1 MPPKKKEAASSAR
14 QAKLAFGN
22 GKLSTKNVDKRAPTS
37 DDEVDGDEQTDTE
50 GLKGNGKKQKISVE
64 TSHLP
69 PMASIPDMFADIVHR
84 MPELQKVSKHL
95 NGRALR
101 VATMCS
107 GTESPLLA
115 LGMISRAMAASGHTF
130 KVEHVFSCEIEPFKQ
145 AYIERNF
152 SPPILFRDVCEL
164 GASTAT
170 TAYGALVDVPGNV
183 DLLVAGTSCVD
194 FSNLNNA
201 RQGID
206 AGGES
211 SNTFH
216 GMLNWVK
223 RHRPAVVILENVC
236 SAPWQEIVLKL
247 KSIDYAAQPARF
259 DTKQYYIPHTRTRG
273 YCVAF
278 DSRAAKAN
286 GLSASELST
295 DWLQRVKGMARPA
308 SCPLDTYLLEGD
320 DPRISRAR
328 AKLVQDAGVDRR
340 ASKTDWGRCESRH
353 QKERFNKELGS
364 KRPMT
369 GWDES
374 GFCQPPDYAWGD
386 WWKTQVE
393 RVWDLSDIL
402 YLTFAQKGIDPLFKS
417 MVWNLSQNVDRQ
429 DLRMRLGI
437 SPCLTPS
444 MIPFLTA
451 RGGPMTGLE
460 ALSLQGLPIEE
471 LLLTRETEDQ
481 LMDLAGNAMSTTV
494 VGTATCVGLILAFK
508 MLKPGDGETDMEIV
522 ETVDNVEDHI
532 VGEDELEQQPLDLA
546 STSST
551 DDKPLSL
558 SKLRELAAN
567 SVRLCICEGRTGV
580 TNAVIKRCVS
590 CGATACARCAGRP
603 EHEYVDVIFDEAQE
617 KGVQVNAEGQ
627 KVVHEP
633 PRLLPRDFERALKK
647 ALPMCIQVEGIK
659 KALEALG
666 VDDDVEMADSDEEDE
681 EKPKASSKDSNS
693 DRGNIARKALR
704 KVMGVELRFV
714 MLKRQEIWI
723 AVYDAPTARMELHM
737 YPHGPEWRLYGVP
750 ASEVASGALERVVL
764 AQPLARSIVP
774 DDAKDLLAV
783 KNWELAVPEAH
794 TFDVTIKGSGERVP
808 SWESRLGLQG
818 KFADKNVWRTL
829 KLECDEFADVE
840 GEYRLLEKCGT
851 AAGSLHVREDDKGA
865 PTYLFFDP
873 SRGGD
878 TALDGFVIAR
888 TTRRLEHGETR
899 PVITKLSSRWRPKDV
914 EEETVKCSVGE
925 KWVKVSLQI
934 KPASST
940 GATVAV
946 PAKAIEFT
954 IEEDSCAKAHAIL
967 VCDVPLG
974 PDPDAVW
981 PRNQWVEVDKV
992 HERGTYR
999 AMTWLT
1005 ERVRDLE
1012 HLSEWHTLAS
1022 VDTDHQKNCER
1033 CAPTPPAILW
1043 FKRNRKYFAIE
1054 DKQQAGPYEQALKNR
1069 PSPFVT
1075 QLRYDEE
1082 SERGTF
1088 RIGVNVATLMHAAS
1102 ARLPTANRTE
1112 PVVLSYRFT
1121 TNFVPPAKLNLPAFT
1136 MKSNRRDPEHAQP
1149 KKFKLDLRREQLR
1162 SLHWMM
1168 AQESNDAPA
1177 FVEEEIAEAQLEPL
1191 GWRVEGK
1198 AERQVHVRGGVLADE
1213 VGYGKTA
1220 ITLGLIA
1227 CTLEKKSSVS
1237 GGTLLDGRIRTNATV
1252 IVVPPHLV
1260 LQWPSEVKKFT
1271 AKEFKVVVAKDQK
1284 DLNGVAIQDIID
1296 ADIVITASGT
1306 FKSDRHLENI
1316 TAFAGERDLPSSDG
1330 RYFNARLDEALEKL
1344 KGQIVRLKKEGA
1356 KAVMQNM
1363 VEAVNQA
1370 DEEVDIVL
1378 KRRLKGKQYREK
1390 ADGLRTSSP
1399 EPPTSPVSSV
1409 APPLTSPDASPPPE
1423 ETPKS
1428 QTKGKKMVMEVVIPT
1443 KSLAK
1448 TIVAPSKE
1456 NGQNKK
1462 RRTAGRNLIVIDSE
1476 SEDEAQVTSDNKRKR
1491 GGPGKAKSTTVK
1503 KAKRKATS
1511 DDEDFNADEAW
1522 SESGA
1527 GSAVATSES
1536 EDADEV
1542 IEVSEDEK
1550 PKKKGKAKAPAKSK
1564 AAAKPKQPPMKKR
1577 KTEEDEDS
1585 DSPDKQKKQIKEKK
1599 SRVQQDPWMLN
1610 SDEVRRDWKQMRSP
1624 PLEAFHFK
1632 RLVVDEYT
1640 YLDGKAHAVVTR
1652 LKADN
1657 NWVLSGT
1664 PPIHDFAAVKTIAV
1678 FLGLHLGIDDDSI
1691 GTSALV
1697 KKRRKEQTA
1706 AESFHSFR
1714 DVRSLEWHIRRHQVA
1729 QSFLDQFVR
1738 QNVAEIDEI
1747 PSQEHIEYI
1756 TLPAAERA
1764 IYLELKH
1771 HLLAIDMNVKK
1782 TKKTDGDRE
1791 KRLAEALGQSQSAEE
1806 ALLKRCSHFE
1816 LEIDVDNAV
1825 LECEAIVSERER
1837 QLEECK
1843 KELAK
1848 TLPDMQKQHALVLR
1862 EQSEPTPFGDW
1873 VKVTQEQ
1880 GVGDADATEIVIQL
1894 MKEAG
1899 CSEGKGKGKVSAA
1912 TASSEGTSKEKKV
1925 KTSGKSVPKPDNI
1938 ADRAWKLREDTHV
1951 LRKLVKE
1958 LVARVR
1964 SHRFFLAVRDLQQDR
1979 AQEKIVDCP
1988 SCGRENLPWEDI
2000 ALLSSC
2006 GHMGCEECVRAATS
2020 MGREVC
2026 VLVRKNGPGAGGCS
2040 AGARDHNVVKATTLG
2055 KDEQHD
2061 RDGKHFGKKLEAIMD
2076 LIKTK
2081 IPEDERV
2088 LVFVQF
2094 PDLMKKVAAA
2104 LTDKDIPFLQIQGTA
2119 NAKSKALD
2127 SFQKPESKDRVL
2139 LLNVMDESASGAQI
2153 EQLKRCEPISEA
2165 QVKELCLKAREIL
2178 IEEGNVQYVD
2188 APVTICGDIHG
2199 QFFDLIELFKM
2210 GGFCPETNYLF
2221 MGDFVDRGFYSV
2233 ETFLLLLAFKVR
2245 YPDRITL
2252 IRGNHESRQITQV
2265 YGFYDE
2271 CQPLGAV
2278 VDGRVFC
2285 VHGGLSPNINAIDQI
2300 RMIDRKQE
2308 VPHDGAMCDLLWS
2321 DPDDIADWGLS
2332 PRGAGFLFGAKVTK
2346 MFAHHNAIDLIA
2358 RAHQLA
2364 MEGYKL
2370 MFDQTI
2376 VTVWSAPNYCYRCGN
2391 VASILELDENLRQE
2405 YKVFRHAPSVGGY
2418 MGSVNIMGLNKS
2430 LSIEGESN
2438 LKSYS
2443 PKHSETGEPLTS
2455 KRFFCQICGSMLWLH
2470 DPSWDEWV
2478 YPFASAIDT
2487 PLPKAEKT
2495 LAIMRSSCPEYIP
2508 VPEGSAVLEKY
2519 NDQGIEQWHKS
2530 HGAWVD

>member
-1 MPPKKKEAASSAR
+1 MPPKKKDAGSNGR
-14 QAKLAFGN
+14 QTKLAFGN
-22 GKLSTKNVDKRAPTS
+22 GKLSTKNIDKSAPTS
-37 DDEVDGDEQTDTE
+37 GDEFEGDEQTDTE
-50 GLKGNGKKQKISVE
+50 GIAEVAGKRQKVSVE

-115 LGMISRAMAASGHTF
+115 LGMISRAMAATGHTF

-201 RQGID
+201 RLGID

-216 GMLNWVK
+216 GMLSWVK
-223 RHRPAVVILENVC
+223 RHRPPIVILENVC
-236 SAPWQEIVLKL
+236 SAPWPEIVLKL

-278 DSRAAKAN
+278 DSRAAKAS
-286 GLSASELST
+286 GLSGSQISS
-295 DWLQRVKGMARPA
+295 DWLERVKGMARPA
-308 SCPLDTYLLEGD
+308 SCPLDTFLLEGD
-320 DPRISRAR
+320 DPRIWTAR

-340 ASKTDWGRCESRH
+340 AAKTDWGRCESRH

-386 WWKTQVE
+386 WWKAQVE

-402 YLTFAQKGIDPLFKS
+402 YLTFAQRGIDPLFKS

-471 LLLTRETEDQ
+471 LLLTRESEDQ

-494 VGTATCVGLILAFK
+494 VGTATCVGLILGFK
-508 MLKPGDGETDMEIV
+508 MLKPGNGETEMKSV
-522 ETVDNVEDHI
+522 ETIDNIEDHI
-532 VGEDELEQQPLDLA
+532 VGEEDLEKRPLDLA
-546 STSST
+546 SISSS

-558 SKLRELAAN
+558 SQLRELAAN
-567 SVRLCICEGRTGV
+567 TVRLCICEGRTGV
-580 TNAVIKRCVS
+580 TGAVIKRCVA

-603 EHEYVDVIFDEAQE
+603 EHEYVDVVFD
-617 KGVQVNAEGQ
+617 GVQTGEEVNAEGQ
-627 KVVHEP
+627 KIVHEP
-633 PRLLPRDFERALKK
+633 PRLLPRDFERALKR
-647 ALPMCIQVEGIK
+647 ALPMCVQIEGIK
-659 KALEALG
+659 KALEELG
-666 VDDDVEMADSDEEDE
+666 GDEDVEMADLGEGDDEQ
-681 EKPKASSKDSNS
+681 KPTKSTKDS
-693 DRGNIARKALR
+693 DGERCKIVRKALQ
-704 KVMGVELRFV
+704 KIVGVELRFV
-714 MLKRQEIWI
+714 MLKRQEIWV
-723 AVYDAPTARMELHM
+723 AVYDAPTARLELHI

-750 ASEVASGALERVVL
+750 ASEVASGALERTVL
-764 AQPLARSIVP
+764 AQPLARSTVP
-774 DDAKDLLAV
+774 NDAKVLLSV

-794 TFDVTIKGSGERVP
+794 TFDITVKGQGELVP

-818 KFADKNVWRTL
+818 AFRDKNVWRTL
-829 KLECDEFADVE
+829 KLECEKFSDIE
-840 GEYRLLEKCGT
+840 GEYRLLDKCGT
-851 AAGSLHVREDDKGA
+851 AAGSLHIRENDRGA

-888 TTRRLEHGETR
+888 TTRRLEHGESR
-899 PVITKLSSRWRPKDV
+899 PIMTKLSSRWRPKDV

-925 KWVKVSLQI
+925 TWVKVSLEI
-934 KPASST
+934 KPASSH

-946 PAKAIEFT
+946 PSKAIEFT

-967 VCDVPLG
+967 VCDFPLG
-974 PDPDAVW
+974 SNPDPVW

-1022 VDTDHQKNCER
+1022 VNTNHYKNCER

-1043 FKRNRKYFAIE
+1043 FKHNRKYYAIE

-1102 ARLPTANRTE
+1102 ARLPTADRTE
-1112 PVVLSYRFT
+1112 PIVLSYRFT

-1136 MKSNRRDPEHAQP
+1136 MKSNRRDIENAQP
-1149 KKFKLDLRREQLR
+1149 KKFKIPLRREQLR
-1162 SLHWMM
+1162 SLHWML
-1168 AQESNDAPA
+1168 AQESDDAPA

-1198 AERQVHVRGGVLADE
+1198 AERRVQVRGGVLADE

-1227 CTLEKKSSVS
+1227 CTLEKKLTIPDD
-1237 GGTLLDGRIRTNATV
+1237 TLLEGRILTNATL

-1271 AKEFKVVVAKDQK
+1271 AKEFKVVVVKDQK
-1284 DLNGVAIQDIID
+1284 DINNNTIQDIVD
-1296 ADIVITASGT
+1296 ADIVIAASGT
-1306 FKSDRHLENI
+1306 FKSERHLENI

-1330 RYFNARLDEALEKL
+1330 RYFNARLDDALEKL
-1344 KGQIVRLKKEGA
+1344 KSQIVRLKKQGA

-1363 VEAVNQA
+1363 MEAVNRA

-1390 ADGLRTSSP
+1390 ADGVRTSSP
-1399 EPPTSPVSSV
+1399 EPQPEASSPVSSV
-1409 APPLTSPDASPPPE
+1409 APPLTSPSGSPSPE
-1423 ETPKS
+1423 ETSKPR
-1428 QTKGKKMVMEVVIPT
+1428 TNGKKMIMEVVIPI
-1443 KSLAK
+1443 KSTVK
-1448 TIVAPSKE
+1448 TVVAPSNADSQE
-1456 NGQNKK
+1456 KK
-1462 RRTAGRNLIVIDSE
+1462 RRVAARNPIVIDSE
-1476 SEDEAQVTSDNKRKR
+1476 SEDEVQVMFNNKRKR
-1491 GGPGKAKSTTVK
+1491 GAPSKAKTVTTK

-1511 DDEDFNADEAW
+1511 DDEDFEAEEAW
-1522 SESGA
+1522 SESEA
-1527 GSAVATSES
+1527 GSAVASSES
-1536 EDADEV
+1536 EGVDDSAE
-1542 IEVSEDEK
+1542 ESEDEK
-1550 PKKKGKAKAPAKSK
+1550 PKKKGKAKAPAKK
-1564 AAAKPKQPPMKKR
+1564 APTKAKQAPVKKC
-1577 KTEEDEDS
+1577 KANEDDEDS

-1599 SRVQQDPWMLN
+1599 SRVQQDPWGLN
-1610 SDEVRRDWKQMRSP
+1610 TDE
-1624 PLEAFHFK
+1624 

-1664 PPIHDFAAVKTIAV
+1664 PPIHDFAAVKTIAI

-1714 DVRSLEWHIRRHQVA
+1714 DVRSLEWHIRRHHVA

-1806 ALLKRCSHFE
+1806 ALLKRCSHFD

-1825 LECEAIVSERER
+1825 LECEAIVAERER

-1843 KELAK
+1843 KELAE
-1848 TLPDMQKQHALVLR
+1848 TLPRMQQQHALVLR
-1862 EQSEPTPFGDW
+1862 EQSEQTPFGDW
-1873 VKVTQEQ
+1873 VKVTREK
-1880 GVGDADATEIVIQL
+1880 GVGDAEATNIIIEL
-1894 MKEAG
+1894 MEQAG
-1899 CSEGKGKGKVSAA
+1899 CSEGKGKVSLAA
-1912 TASSEGTSKEKKV
+1912 ASSEGTSKEKKV
-1925 KTSGKSVPKPDNI
+1925 KTSGKSVPKPDTI
-1938 ADRAWKLREDTHV
+1938 ADRAWKLREETHV

-1979 AQEKIVDCP
+1979 AHKKVVNCP
-1988 SCGRENLPWEDI
+1988 SCGRKNLPWEDI

-2020 MGREVC
+2020 MGSEVC
-2026 VLVRKNGPGAGGCS
+2026 VLAYKNVSDDGDCN

-2055 KDEQHD
+2055 KDEPHD

-2076 LIKTK
+2076 LIQKK
-2081 IPEDERV
+2081 IPKEERV

-2104 LTDKDIPFLQIQGTA
+2104 LSDRRIPFLQIQGTA

-2127 SFQKPESKDRVL
+2127 SFQKPDSKDRVL
-2139 LLNVMDESASGAQI
+2139 LLNVMDESASGANLTI
-2153 EQLKRCEPISEA
+2153 ANHAIFLSPLLTPTPHIYEA
-2165 QVKELCLKAREIL
+2165 A
-2178 IEEGNVQYVD
+2178 
-2188 APVTICGDIHG
+2188 
-2199 QFFDLIELFKM
+2199 
-2210 GGFCPETNYLF
+2210 ETQ
-2221 MGDFVDRGFYSV
+2221 
-2233 ETFLLLLAFKVR
+2233 A
-2245 YPDRITL
+2245 I
-2252 IRGNHESRQITQV
+2252 
-2265 YGFYDE
+2265 
-2271 CQPLGAV
+2271 
-2278 VDGRVFC
+2278 GRVRRYGQTKL
-2285 VHGGLSPNINAIDQI
+2285 VHVW
-2300 RMIDRKQE
+2300 R
-2308 VPHDGAMCDLLWS
+2308 
-2321 DPDDIADWGLS
+2321 
-2332 PRGAGFLFGAKVTK
+2332 FLTK
-2346 MFAHHNAIDLIA
+2346 D
-2358 RAHQLA
+2358 
-2364 MEGYKL
+2364 
-2370 MFDQTI
+2370 
-2376 VTVWSAPNYCYRCGN
+2376 S
-2391 VASILELDENLRQE
+2391 
-2405 YKVFRHAPSVGGY
+2405 
-2418 MGSVNIMGLNKS
+2418 
-2430 LSIEGESN
+2430 
-2438 LKSYS
+2438 
-2443 PKHSETGEPLTS
+2443 
-2455 KRFFCQICGSMLWLH
+2455 
-2470 DPSWDEWV
+2470 
-2478 YPFASAIDT
+2478 IDT
-2487 PLPKAEKT
+2487 EIYEDRVVRRRQLRAEGK
-2495 LAIMRSSCPEYIP
+2495 I
-2508 VPEGSAVLEKY
+2508 
-2519 NDQGIEQWHKS
+2519 
-2530 HGAWVD
+2530 

>member
-1 MPPKKKEAASSAR
+1 MPPKKKEATSGAR
-14 QAKLAFGN
+14 QSKLAFGN
-22 GKLSTKNVDKRAPTS
+22 GKLSTKNVNKSAATTE
-37 DDEVDGDEQTDTE
+37 DEFDGDEQTDTE
-50 GLKGNGKKQKISVE
+50 AAEGKWLSSTGKKKQKVSVE

-69 PMASIPDMFADIVHR
+69 PMASIPDMFADIVGR

-95 NGRALR
+95 NGRPLR

-115 LGMISRAMAASGHTF
+115 LGMISRAMAAMGHTF

-170 TAYGALVDVPGNV
+170 TAYGALVDVPGNA

-201 RQGID
+201 RLGID

-211 SNTFH
+211 SDTFH

-223 RHRPAVVILENVC
+223 RHRPPVVILENVC
-236 SAPWQEIVLKL
+236 SAPWKEIVLKL

-286 GLSASELST
+286 GLSGSELSA
-295 DWLQRVKGMARPA
+295 DWLERVKSMARPA
-308 SCPLDTYLLEGD
+308 SCPLDTFLLEGD
-320 DPRISRAR
+320 DPRIWKAR

-340 ASKTDWGRCESRH
+340 AAKTDWGRCESRH
-353 QKERFNKELGS
+353 QKERFNRELGS

-471 LLLTRETEDQ
+471 LLLTRESEDQ

-494 VGTATCVGLILAFK
+494 VGTATCVALILGFK
-508 MLKPGDGETDMEIV
+508 MLKPGDGETVMEIV
-522 ETVDNVEDHI
+522 ENVDNIKDHI
-532 VGEDELEQQPLDLA
+532 IGEEELEERPLDLA
-546 STSST
+546 STSSS
-551 DDKPLSL
+551 DEKPLSL
-558 SKLRELAAN
+558 AKLRELAAN

-580 TNAVIKRCVS
+580 TNTVIKRCVA

-603 EHEYVDVIFDEAQE
+603 EHEYIDVVFDGAQNQGE
-617 KGVQVNAEGQ
+617 VNAEGQ
-627 KVVHEP
+627 RIVHEP

-647 ALPMCIQVEGIK
+647 ALPMCVQVEGIK
-659 KALEALG
+659 KAVEELG
-666 VDDDVEMADSDEEDE
+666 GDEDVEMANSEEEDKPKVSTKDSDSE
-681 EKPKASSKDSNS
+681 
-693 DRGNIARKALR
+693 RRNIARKALR
-704 KVMGVELRFV
+704 KIVDVELRFV
-714 MLKRQEIWI
+714 MLKRQEIWV
-723 AVYDAPTARMELHM
+723 AVYDAPTARLELHI

-750 ASEVASGALERVVL
+750 ASEVASGALERTVL
-764 AQPLARSIVP
+764 AQPLARSTVP

-783 KNWELAVPEAH
+783 KNWELSVPQAH
-794 TFDVTIKGSGERVP
+794 TFDVTIKGDGELVP

-818 KFADKNVWRTL
+818 RFRDKNVWRTL
-829 KLECDEFADVE
+829 KLESEGFSDIE
-840 GEYRLLEKCGT
+840 GEYRLLDKCGT
-851 AAGSLHVREDDKGA
+851 AAGSLHIRENDKGA

-878 TALDGFVIAR
+878 TTLDSFVIAR
-888 TTRRLEHGETR
+888 TTRRLEHGESRPIITR
-899 PVITKLSSRWRPKDV
+899 LSSRWRPKDV
-914 EEETVKCSVGE
+914 EEETAKCNVGE
-925 KWVKVSLQI
+925 KWVKVSLKI
-934 KPASST
+934 KSASSE

-946 PAKAIEFT
+946 PSKAIEFT

-967 VCDVPLG
+967 ICDVPLG
-974 PDPDAVW
+974 PTPDAVW
-981 PRNQWVEVDKV
+981 PRNNWVEVDKV

-1088 RIGVNVATLMHAAS
+1088 RIGVNVATLMHTAS
-1102 ARLPTANRTE
+1102 ARLPTADRTE
-1112 PVVLSYRFT
+1112 PIVLSYRFT
-1121 TNFVPPAKLNLPAFT
+1121 TNFVPPAKLSLPAFT
-1136 MKSNRRDPEHAQP
+1136 MKSNRPDPENAQP
-1149 KKFKLDLRREQLR
+1149 KKFKINLRHEQLR
-1162 SLHWMM
+1162 SLHWML
-1168 AQESNDAPA
+1168 AQESDKAPA
-1177 FVEEEIAEAQLEPL
+1177 FVEEEISEAQLEPL

-1198 AERQVHVRGGVLADE
+1198 AERRVHVRGGVLADE

-1227 CTLEKKSSVS
+1227 CTLEKKRPIPEDA
-1237 GGTLLDGRIRTNATV
+1237 LLDGKILTNATI

-1271 AKEFKVVVAKDQK
+1271 AKEFKVVVVKDQK
-1284 DLNGVAIQDIID
+1284 DLNGSTIQDIID
-1296 ADIVITASGT
+1296 ADIVITASGV

-1344 KGQIVRLKKEGA
+1344 KGQIVSLKKQGA

-1363 VEAVNQA
+1363 IESVNRA

-1378 KRRLKGKQYREK
+1378 KRRLKGKQYRDK
-1390 ADGLRTSSP
+1390 ADGLRTPSP
-1399 EPPTSPVSSV
+1399 EPQPEPSSPVSSA
-1409 APPLTSPDASPPPE
+1409 APPLTSPSASPPPE
-1423 ETPKS
+1423 QTTKS
-1428 QTKGKKMVMEVVIPT
+1428 RTGGKKMIMEVVIPS
-1443 KSLAK
+1443 KSLGKA
-1448 TIVAPSKE
+1448 VVVPSKE
-1456 NGQNKK
+1456 NGQDKK
-1462 RRTAGRNLIVIDSE
+1462 RRTTTRNAIVIDSG
-1476 SEDEAQVTSDNKRKR
+1476 SEDEIQVTSDNKRKR
-1491 GGPGKAKSTTVK
+1491 GTSSKAKATTTK

-1511 DDEDFNADEAW
+1511 DDEDFKAEEAW
-1522 SESGA
+1522 SESDA
-1527 GSAVATSES
+1527 GSAAATSES
-1536 EDADEV
+1536 EDAHEV
-1542 IEVSEDEK
+1542 IEISEDEK

-1564 AAAKPKQPPMKKR
+1564 AAAKPTRAPVKKR
-1577 KTEEDEDS
+1577 KTEEDDEDS

-1599 SRVQQDPWMLN
+1599 SRVQQDPWGLN
-1610 SDEVRRDWKQMRSP
+1610 TDEVRRNWKQMRSP

-1678 FLGLHLGIDDDSI
+1678 FLGLHLGVDDDSI
-1691 GTSALV
+1691 GTSAVV

-1747 PSQEHIEYI
+1747 PSEEHIEHI

-1771 HLLAIDMNVKK
+1771 HLLAIDMTVKK

-1825 LECEAIVSERER
+1825 LECEAIVAERER
-1837 QLEECK
+1837 QLELCK
-1843 KELAK
+1843 KELAE
-1848 TLPDMQKQHALVLR
+1848 TLPEMQAQHALVLR
-1862 EQSEPTPFGDW
+1862 EQSEQTPFGDW
-1873 VKVTQEQ
+1873 VKVTQEK
-1880 GVGDADATEIVIQL
+1880 GVGDADATKIIIEL
-1894 MKEAG
+1894 MEQAG
-1899 CSEGKGKGKVSAA
+1899 CSEGKGKVS
-1912 TASSEGTSKEKKV
+1912 TTKASSESTSKEKKV
-1925 KTSGKSVPKPDNI
+1925 KTSGKSVPKPDTI

-1979 AQEKIVDCP
+1979 AHQKIVNCP
-1988 SCGRENLPWEDI
+1988 SCGRKNLPWEDI

-2020 MGREVC
+2020 MGSEVC
-2026 VLVRKNGPGAGGCS
+2026 VLAYKTNSDAGGCA

-2061 RDGKHFGKKLEAIMD
+2061 REGKHFGKKLEAIMD
-2076 LIKTK
+2076 LIETR
-2081 IPEDERV
+2081 IPDEERV

-2104 LTDKDIPFLQIQGTA
+2104 LSDRKIPFVQIQGTA

-2127 SFQKPESKDRVL
+2127 SFQKPDSKDRVL
-2139 LLNVMDESASGAQI
+2139 LLNVMDESASGANLTI
-2153 EQLKRCEPISEA
+2153 ANHAIFLSPLLTSSPHIYEA
-2165 QVKELCLKAREIL
+2165 A
-2178 IEEGNVQYVD
+2178 
-2188 APVTICGDIHG
+2188 
-2199 QFFDLIELFKM
+2199 
-2210 GGFCPETNYLF
+2210 ETQ
-2221 MGDFVDRGFYSV
+2221 
-2233 ETFLLLLAFKVR
+2233 A
-2245 YPDRITL
+2245 I
-2252 IRGNHESRQITQV
+2252 
-2265 YGFYDE
+2265 
-2271 CQPLGAV
+2271 
-2278 VDGRVFC
+2278 GRVRRYGQTNR
-2285 VHGGLSPNINAIDQI
+2285 VHVW
-2300 RMIDRKQE
+2300 R
-2308 VPHDGAMCDLLWS
+2308 
-2321 DPDDIADWGLS
+2321 
-2332 PRGAGFLFGAKVTK
+2332 FLTR
-2346 MFAHHNAIDLIA
+2346 D
-2358 RAHQLA
+2358 
-2364 MEGYKL
+2364 
-2370 MFDQTI
+2370 
-2376 VTVWSAPNYCYRCGN
+2376 S
-2391 VASILELDENLRQE
+2391 
-2405 YKVFRHAPSVGGY
+2405 
-2418 MGSVNIMGLNKS
+2418 
-2430 LSIEGESN
+2430 
-2438 LKSYS
+2438 
-2443 PKHSETGEPLTS
+2443 
-2455 KRFFCQICGSMLWLH
+2455 
-2470 DPSWDEWV
+2470 
-2478 YPFASAIDT
+2478 IDT
-2487 PLPKAEKT
+2487 EIYEDRVVRRRQLRAEGK
-2495 LAIMRSSCPEYIP
+2495 I
-2508 VPEGSAVLEKY
+2508 
-2519 NDQGIEQWHKS
+2519 
-2530 HGAWVD
+2530 

>member
-1 MPPKKKEAASSAR
+1 M
-14 QAKLAFGN
+14 G
-22 GKLSTKNVDKRAPTS
+22 
-37 DDEVDGDEQTDTE
+37 
-50 GLKGNGKKQKISVE
+50 GKKQKVSIE

-115 LGMISRAMAASGHTF
+115 LGMISRAMAATGHTF

-164 GASTAT
+164 GATTAT

-201 RQGID
+201 RLGID

-223 RHRPAVVILENVC
+223 HHRPPIVILENVC
-236 SAPWQEIVLKL
+236 SAPWKEIVLKL

-278 DSRAAKAN
+278 DSLAAKAN
-286 GLSASELST
+286 GLSGSQLST
-295 DWLQRVKGMARPA
+295 DWLERVKNMARPA
-308 SCPLDTYLLEGD
+308 SCPLDTFLLEGD
-320 DPRISRAR
+320 DPRIWTAR

-340 ASKTDWGRCESRH
+340 AAKTDWGRCESRH
-353 QKERFNKELGS
+353 QKERFNKQLGS

-471 LLLTRETEDQ
+471 LLLTRESEDQ

-494 VGTATCVGLILAFK
+494 VGTATCVALILGFK
-508 MLKPGDGETDMEIV
+508 MLKLGNGEAEMEVEGV
-522 ETVDNVEDHI
+522 ETVDSVEDHI
-532 VGEDELEQQPLDLA
+532 IGEEELEKRPLDLA

-551 DDKPLSL
+551 NDKPLSL
-558 SKLRELAAN
+558 SELRELAAN

-580 TNAVIKRCVS
+580 TNAVIKRCVA

-603 EHEYVDVIFDEAQE
+603 EHEYVDVVFDGAE
-617 KGVQVNAEGQ
+617 KAEGVNAEGQ
-627 KVVHEP
+627 KIVHEAL
-633 PRLLPRDFERALKK
+633 RLLPRDFERALKR
-647 ALPMCIQVEGIK
+647 ALPMCVQIDGIK
-659 KALEALG
+659 KALEELG
-666 VDDDVEMADSDEEDE
+666 GDEDVEMADSEEEGDE
-681 EKPKASSKDSNS
+681 EKPNKSTKDSNG
-693 DRGNIARKALR
+693 DRRNIVRKALR
-704 KVMGVELRFV
+704 KITDVELRFV
-714 MLKRQEIWI
+714 MLKRQEIWV
-723 AVYDAPTARMELHM
+723 AVYDAPTVRLELHI

-750 ASEVASGALERVVL
+750 ASEVASGALERTVL
-764 AQPLARSIVP
+764 GQPLARSTVP
-774 DDAKDLLAV
+774 DNAKDLLDV
-783 KNWELAVPEAH
+783 NDWELSVPEAR
-794 TFDVTIKGSGERVP
+794 TFDVTINGEDELVP
-808 SWESRLGLQG
+808 GWESRLGLQG
-818 KFADKNVWRTL
+818 KYGDKNVWRKL
-829 KLECDEFADVE
+829 KLECEDFADVE
-840 GEYRLLEKCGT
+840 GEYRLLDRCGT
-851 AAGSLHVREDDKGA
+851 AAGSLHVRENDKGA

-899 PVITKLSSRWRPKDV
+899 PIITKLSSRWRPKDV
-914 EEETVKCSVGE
+914 EEETVKCTVGE
-925 KWVKVSLQI
+925 KWVKVPLKI
-934 KPASST
+934 KPASSH

-954 IEEDSCAKAHAIL
+954 IEEDSCAKAHALL

-974 PDPDAVW
+974 PHPDGVW
-981 PRNQWVEVDKV
+981 PRNQWVEVDKI

-1022 VDTDHQKNCER
+1022 VDTDHHKNCER

-1043 FKRNRKYFAIE
+1043 FKHKRKHYAIE

-1102 ARLPTANRTE
+1102 ARLPTADRTE
-1112 PVVLSYRFT
+1112 PIVLSYRFT

-1136 MKSNRRDPEHAQP
+1136 MKSNRRDPANKQP
-1149 KKFKLDLRREQLR
+1149 KKFKIDLRQEQLR
-1162 SLHWMM
+1162 SLHWML
-1168 AQESNDAPA
+1168 AQESIDAPV

-1198 AERQVHVRGGVLADE
+1198 AERRVHVRGGVLADE

-1227 CTLEKKSSVS
+1227 CTLEKKSPVPDDA
-1237 GGTLLDGRIRTNATV
+1237 LLDGRIRTNATI

-1271 AKEFKVVVAKDQK
+1271 AKEFKVVVVKDQK
-1284 DLNGVAIQDIID
+1284 DLNGSTIQDIID

-1316 TAFAGERDLPSSDG
+1316 TAFAGEKDLPSADG
-1330 RYFNARLDEALEKL
+1330 RYFNARLDEALDKL
-1344 KGQIVRLKKEGA
+1344 KEQVTRLKKQGA
-1356 KAVMQNM
+1356 KAVMQDM
-1363 VEAVNQA
+1363 TEAVNRA

-1390 ADGLRTSSP
+1390 ADGVRTSSP
-1399 EPPTSPVSSV
+1399 EAEPEPSSPISSV
-1409 APPLTSPDASPPPE
+1409 APPLTSPSGSPSPE
-1423 ETPKS
+1423 EVLKPQAS
-1428 QTKGKKMVMEVVIPT
+1428 GKKMIMEVVIPS
-1443 KSLAK
+1443 KSSVTTVMAS
-1448 TIVAPSKE
+1448 SKADSE
-1456 NGQNKK
+1456 DKK
-1462 RRTAGRNLIVIDSE
+1462 RRTTARNPIVIDSE
-1476 SEDEAQVTSDNKRKR
+1476 SEDEVKVTSNNKRKR
-1491 GGPGKAKSTTVK
+1491 GAPSKTKTATSK

-1511 DDEDFNADEAW
+1511 DDEDFKADEAW
-1522 SESGA
+1522 SESEA
-1527 GSAVATSES
+1527 GSAAATSDS
-1536 EDADEV
+1536 EGTDDV
-1542 IEVSEDEK
+1542 IEASEEEK
-1550 PKKKGKAKAPAKSK
+1550 PKKKGKAKAPAKPKAATKPKRPPTKKSK
-1564 AAAKPKQPPMKKR
+1564 AK
-1577 KTEEDEDS
+1577 EDEDS

-1599 SRVQQDPWMLN
+1599 SRVQQDPWGLN
-1610 SDEVRRDWKQMRSP
+1610 TDEVRQNWKKMRSP
-1624 PLEAFHFK
+1624 PLEAFHFR

-1691 GTSALV
+1691 GISALV

-1714 DVRSLEWHIRRHQVA
+1714 DVRSLEWHIRRHHVA

-1747 PSQEHIEYI
+1747 PSKEHIEYI

-1825 LECEAIVSERER
+1825 LECEAIVAERER

-1843 KELAK
+1843 QELAK
-1848 TLPDMQKQHALVLR
+1848 TLPQLQGQHTLVLR
-1862 EQSEPTPFGDW
+1862 EQSDPTPFGDW
-1873 VKVTQEQ
+1873 VKVTEEQ
-1880 GVGDADATEIVIQL
+1880 GVGDADATEIIIEL
-1894 MKEAG
+1894 MENAG
-1899 CSEGKGKGKVSAA
+1899 CIRGKGKSKASAA
-1912 TASSEGTSKEKKV
+1912 LTSSEGTSKEKKV
-1925 KTSGKSVPKPDNI
+1925 KTSGKSVPKPDTI

-1979 AQEKIVDCP
+1979 AHKKIVDCP
-1988 SCGRENLPWEDI
+1988 SCGRKNLPWEDI
-2000 ALLSSC
+2000 SLLSSC
-2006 GHMGCEECVRAATS
+2006 GHMGCDDCVRAATS
-2020 MGREVC
+2020 MGNEVC
-2026 VLVRKNGPGAGGCS
+2026 VRAYKKSPREGGCN

-2061 RDGKHFGKKLEAIMD
+2061 RIGKHFGKKLEAIVD
-2076 LIKTK
+2076 LIKEK

-2104 LTDKDIPFLQIQGTA
+2104 LSDRDIPFLQIQGTA

-2139 LLNVMDESASGAQI
+2139 LLNVMDESASGANLTI
-2153 EQLKRCEPISEA
+2153 ANHAIFLSPLLTPSPHIYEA
-2165 QVKELCLKAREIL
+2165 A
-2178 IEEGNVQYVD
+2178 
-2188 APVTICGDIHG
+2188 
-2199 QFFDLIELFKM
+2199 
-2210 GGFCPETNYLF
+2210 ETQ
-2221 MGDFVDRGFYSV
+2221 
-2233 ETFLLLLAFKVR
+2233 A
-2245 YPDRITL
+2245 I
-2252 IRGNHESRQITQV
+2252 
-2265 YGFYDE
+2265 
-2271 CQPLGAV
+2271 
-2278 VDGRVFC
+2278 GRVRRYGQTKL
-2285 VHGGLSPNINAIDQI
+2285 VHVW
-2300 RMIDRKQE
+2300 R
-2308 VPHDGAMCDLLWS
+2308 
-2321 DPDDIADWGLS
+2321 
-2332 PRGAGFLFGAKVTK
+2332 FLTR
-2346 MFAHHNAIDLIA
+2346 D
-2358 RAHQLA
+2358 
-2364 MEGYKL
+2364 
-2370 MFDQTI
+2370 
-2376 VTVWSAPNYCYRCGN
+2376 S
-2391 VASILELDENLRQE
+2391 
-2405 YKVFRHAPSVGGY
+2405 
-2418 MGSVNIMGLNKS
+2418 
-2430 LSIEGESN
+2430 
-2438 LKSYS
+2438 
-2443 PKHSETGEPLTS
+2443 
-2455 KRFFCQICGSMLWLH
+2455 
-2470 DPSWDEWV
+2470 
-2478 YPFASAIDT
+2478 IDT
-2487 PLPKAEKT
+2487 EIYEDRVVKRRQLRAEGK
-2495 LAIMRSSCPEYIP
+2495 I
-2508 VPEGSAVLEKY
+2508 
-2519 NDQGIEQWHKS
+2519 
-2530 HGAWVD
+2530 

>member
-1 MPPKKKEAASSAR
+1 
-14 QAKLAFGN
+14 
-22 GKLSTKNVDKRAPTS
+22 
-37 DDEVDGDEQTDTE
+37 
-50 GLKGNGKKQKISVE
+50 
-64 TSHLP
+64 
-69 PMASIPDMFADIVHR
+69 MASISDMFADIVHR

-95 NGRALR
+95 NGRPLR

-115 LGMISRAMAASGHTF
+115 LGMISRAMAAIGHTF

-170 TAYGALVDVPGNV
+170 TAYGALVDVPGNA

-201 RQGID
+201 RLGID

-236 SAPWQEIVLKL
+236 SAPWPEIVLKL
-247 KSIDYAAQPARF
+247 ESIDYSAKPARF

-278 DSRAAKAN
+278 DNRAAKAN
-286 GLSASELST
+286 GLSGSQLSA
-295 DWLQRVKGMARPA
+295 DWLARVKGMARPA
-308 SCPLDTYLLEGD
+308 SCPLDTFLLEGD
-320 DPRISRAR
+320 DPRIWRAR

-340 ASKTDWGRCESRH
+340 AAKTDWGRCEGRH
-353 QKERFNKELGS
+353 QKERFNRELGS

-402 YLTFAQKGIDPLFKS
+402 YLTFAQRGIDPLFKS

-429 DLRMRLGI
+429 DIRLRLGI

-494 VGTATCVGLILAFK
+494 VGTAICVGLILGFK
-508 MLKPGDGETDMEIV
+508 MLTPGNGEAEMEAA
-522 ETVDNVEDHI
+522 ETIDNVEDHI
-532 VGEDELEQQPLDLA
+532 IGEDELEQRPLDLA
-546 STSST
+546 STSGSG
-551 DDKPLSL
+551 DKPLSL

-580 TNAVIKRCVS
+580 TNAVIKRCVA
-590 CGATACARCAGRP
+590 CGTTACARCAGRP
-603 EHEYVDVIFDEAQE
+603 EHEYVDVVFDGAQE
-617 KGVQVNAEGQ
+617 KGEQVDAEGQ

-633 PRLLPRDFERALKK
+633 PRSLPRDFERALKK
-647 ALPMCIQVEGIK
+647 ALPMCVQVEGIK

-666 VDDDVEMADSDEEDE
+666 GDEDVEMADSEEEE
-681 EKPKASSKDSNS
+681 EKPKASTKDSDSNRR
-693 DRGNIARKALR
+693 DIARKALR
-704 KVMGVELRFV
+704 KIIGVELRFI
-714 MLKRQEIWI
+714 MLKRQEIWV
-723 AVYDAPTARMELHM
+723 AVYEAPTARLELHI
-737 YPHGPEWRLYGVP
+737 YPHGPEWRLYGVS

-764 AQPLARSIVP
+764 AQPLARSTVP
-774 DDAKDLLAV
+774 DNAKNLLDI
-783 KNWELAVPEAH
+783 KNWELAVPEAR
-794 TFDVTIKGSGERVP
+794 TFEVTIKGDGELVP

-818 KFADKNVWRTL
+818 QFKDKNVWRTL
-829 KLECDEFADVE
+829 KLESEEFADV
-840 GEYRLLEKCGT
+840 GGDYRLLDKCGT
-851 AAGSLHVREDDKGA
+851 AAGSLHVRENDGGA

-878 TALDGFVIAR
+878 IALDGFVIAR

-925 KWVKVSLQI
+925 KWVNVSLQI
-934 KPASST
+934 KPASSND
-940 GATVAV
+940 ATVAV
-946 PAKAIEFT
+946 PSKAIEFT
-954 IEEDSCAKAHAIL
+954 IEEDSCAKAHALLVCDVPLGPNPDAVWPRNNWVEVDKVHERGTYRAMTWLTERVRDLEHLSEWHTLASVDTDHHKNCERCAPTPPAILWFKRSQKYYAIEDKQQAGPYEQALKNRPSPFVTQLRYDEESERGTFRIGVNVATLMHAASARLPTANRTEPVVEEFADIEGDYRLLDKCGTAAGSLHVRENDEGAPTYLFFDPSRGGDTALDGFVIARTTRRLEHGETRPIITKLSSRWRPKDVEEETVKCSVGEKWVKASLQIKPTSSTGATVAVPSKAIEFTIGEDSCAKAHALL

-1043 FKRNRKYFAIE
+1043 FKHNRKYFAIE

-1102 ARLPTANRTE
+1102 ARLPTINRTE

-1136 MKSNRRDPEHAQP
+1136 MKSNRRDPENAQP
-1149 KKFKLDLRREQLR
+1149 KKFKIDLRREQLR
-1162 SLHWMM
+1162 SLHWML
-1168 AQESNDAPA
+1168 AQESKDAPARQGGRCEQLRSLHWMLAQESADAPA

-1198 AERQVHVRGGVLADE
+1198 AERRVHIRGGVLADE

-1227 CTLEKKSSVS
+1227 CTLEKKSAVS
-1237 GGTLLDGRIRTNATV
+1237 GTLLDGRIRTNATI

-1271 AKEFKVVVAKDQK
+1271 AKEFKVVVVKDQK
-1284 DLNGVAIQDIID
+1284 DLNGATIQDIID

-1306 FKSDRHLENI
+1306 FKSNRHLENI

-1399 EPPTSPVSSV
+1399 EPEPSSPVSSV
-1409 APPLTSPDASPPPE
+1409 APPLTSPTASPPPE
-1423 ETPKS
+1423 ETSKS
-1428 QTKGKKMVMEVVIPT
+1428 RTSGKKMVMEVVIPT
-1443 KSLAK
+1443 KSSAK

-1456 NGQNKK
+1456 DSQDKK
-1462 RRTAGRNLIVIDSE
+1462 RRTAARNPIVIDSG
-1476 SEDEAQVTSDNKRKR
+1476 SEDEVQVTSDNKRKR
-1491 GGPGKAKSTTVK
+1491 GAPSKVKSTAK
-1503 KAKRKATS
+1503 KAKRKAVP
-1511 DDEDFNADEAW
+1511 DDEDFKGDEAW
-1522 SESGA
+1522 SESEA
-1527 GSAVATSES
+1527 GSVAATSES

-1542 IEVSEDEK
+1542 AERSEDEI

-1564 AAAKPKQPPMKKR
+1564 AAVKPKRPPMKKR

-1599 SRVQQDPWMLN
+1599 SRVQQDPWGLN
-1610 SDEVRRDWKQMRSP
+1610 SDDVRRDWKQMRSP

-1747 PSQEHIEYI
+1747 PSKEHIEYI

-1791 KRLAEALGQSQSAEE
+1791 KRLAAALGQSQSAEE

-1825 LECEAIVSERER
+1825 LECDAIVSERER

-1848 TLPDMQKQHALVLR
+1848 TLPNMQEQHALVLR
-1862 EQSEPTPFGDW
+1862 EQSEQTPFGDW
-1873 VKVTQEQ
+1873 VKVTKET
-1880 GVGDADATEIVIQL
+1880 GVGDAEATKIVIQL
-1894 MKEAG
+1894 MEEAG
-1899 CSEGKGKGKVSAA
+1899 CSEGKGKGKGKVSVA

-1925 KTSGKSVPKPDNI
+1925 KTSGKSVPKPDSI
-1938 ADRAWKLREDTHV
+1938 ADRAWKLREATHV

-1979 AQEKIVDCP
+1979 AHEKIVDCP
-1988 SCGRENLPWEDI
+1988 SCGRKNLPWEDI

-2006 GHMGCEECVRAATS
+2006 GHMGCEECVRDATS
-2020 MGREVC
+2020 MGSEVC
-2026 VLVRKNGPGAGGCS
+2026 VLARKNGPDAGGCS

-2055 KDEQHD
+2055 KDGQHD
-2061 RDGKHFGKKLEAIMD
+2061 RNGKHFGKKLEAIMD

-2081 IPEDERV
+2081 IPEEERV

-2094 PDLMKKVAAA
+2094 PDLMKKIAAA
-2104 LTDKDIPFLQIQGTA
+2104 LSDNDIPFLQIQGTA

-2139 LLNVMDESASGAQI
+2139 LLNVMDESASGAN
-2153 EQLKRCEPISEA
+2153 L
-2165 QVKELCLKAREIL
+2165 
-2178 IEEGNVQYVD
+2178 
-2188 APVTICGDIHG
+2188 TI
-2199 QFFDLIELFKM
+2199 
-2210 GGFCPETNYLF
+2210 
-2221 MGDFVDRGFYSV
+2221 
-2233 ETFLLLLAFKVR
+2233 A
-2245 YPDRITL
+2245 
-2252 IRGNHESRQITQV
+2252 NH
-2265 YGFYDE
+2265 
-2271 CQPLGAV
+2271 AV
-2278 VDGRVFC
+2278 F
-2285 VHGGLSPNINAIDQI
+2285 LSPLLTPSPHIYEAAETQAIGRI
-2300 RMIDRKQE
+2300 RRYGQTKL
-2308 VPHDGAMCDLLWS
+2308 VHVW
-2321 DPDDIADWGLS
+2321 
-2332 PRGAGFLFGAKVTK
+2332 RFLTR
-2346 MFAHHNAIDLIA
+2346 D
-2358 RAHQLA
+2358 
-2364 MEGYKL
+2364 
-2370 MFDQTI
+2370 
-2376 VTVWSAPNYCYRCGN
+2376 S
-2391 VASILELDENLRQE
+2391 
-2405 YKVFRHAPSVGGY
+2405 
-2418 MGSVNIMGLNKS
+2418 
-2430 LSIEGESN
+2430 
-2438 LKSYS
+2438 
-2443 PKHSETGEPLTS
+2443 
-2455 KRFFCQICGSMLWLH
+2455 
-2470 DPSWDEWV
+2470 
-2478 YPFASAIDT
+2478 IDT
-2487 PLPKAEKT
+2487 EIYEDRVVKRRQLRAEGK
-2495 LAIMRSSCPEYIP
+2495 I
-2508 VPEGSAVLEKY
+2508 
-2519 NDQGIEQWHKS
+2519 
-2530 HGAWVD
+2530 

>member
-1 MPPKKKEAASSAR
+1 MPPKKKDATSSSR
-14 QAKLAFGN
+14 QTKLAFGN
-22 GKLSTKNVDKRAPTS
+22 GKLSTKDVNKSVPTS
-37 DDEVDGDEQTDTE
+37 DADVDGDEQTDNETPV
-50 GLKGNGKKQKISVE
+50 NGKKQKVSVE

-69 PMASIPDMFADIVHR
+69 PMASIPDMFADIVQR
-84 MPELQKVSKHL
+84 MPELEKVSKHL
-95 NGRALR
+95 NGRSLR

-115 LGMISRAMAASGHTF
+115 LGMISRAMAANGHTF

-164 GASTAT
+164 GGSTAT

-201 RQGID
+201 RLGID

-236 SAPWQEIVLKL
+236 SAPWKEIVLKL
-247 KSIDYAAQPARF
+247 ESIDYAAQPARF

-278 DSRAAKAN
+278 DSRAAKKC
-286 GLSASELST
+286 GLTGSRLSE
-295 DWLQRVKGMARPA
+295 DWLERVKNMARPA
-308 SCPLDTYLLEGD
+308 SCPLDTFLLEGD
-320 DPRISRAR
+320 DPRIWTAR

-340 ASKTDWGRCESRH
+340 AAKTDWGRCESRH

-386 WWKTQVE
+386 WWKAQVE

-402 YLTFAQKGIDPLFKS
+402 YLTFAQRGIDPLFKS

-494 VGTATCVGLILAFK
+494 VGTATCVALILGFK
-508 MLKPGDGETDMEIV
+508 MLQPGNGETEMESAETLDTV
-522 ETVDNVEDHI
+522 EGHI
-532 VGEDELEQQPLDLA
+532 IGEEGLEKRSLDLA
-546 STSST
+546 STSGS
-551 DDKPLSL
+551 DEKPLSL
-558 SKLRELAAN
+558 SELRELAAN

-580 TNAVIKRCVS
+580 TNAVIKRCVA
-590 CGATACARCAGRP
+590 CGASACARCAGRP
-603 EHEYVDVIFDEAQE
+603 EHEYVDVVFDGAKNEEVSAD
-617 KGVQVNAEGQ
+617 GQ
-627 KVVHEP
+627 KVLHEP

-647 ALPMCIQVEGIK
+647 ALPMCVQVEGIK
-659 KALEALG
+659 KALEELG
-666 VDDDVEMADSDEEDE
+666 GDEDVEMADSGEEEDE
-681 EKPKASSKDSNS
+681 NKPKKSTKDSDS
-693 DRGNIARKALR
+693 ERRNIARKALR
-704 KVMGVELRFV
+704 KITGVELRFV
-714 MLKRQEIWI
+714 MLKRQEIWV
-723 AVYDAPTARMELHM
+723 AVYDAPSARLELHI

-750 ASEVASGALERVVL
+750 ASDVPSGALERTVL
-764 AQPLARSIVP
+764 AQPLARCTVP
-774 DDAKDLLAV
+774 DNAKDMLAV
-783 KNWELAVPEAH
+783 KDWELSVPEAR
-794 TFDVTIKGSGERVP
+794 TFDVTIKGNDEQVP

-818 KFADKNVWRTL
+818 RFHDKNVWRTL
-829 KLECDEFADVE
+829 KLECGEFPDVE
-840 GEYRLLEKCGT
+840 GEYRLLDKCGT
-851 AAGSLHVREDDKGA
+851 AAGALHVRENDNGA

-878 TALDGFVIAR
+878 VALDSFVIAR
-888 TTRRLEHGETR
+888 TTRRLEHGEAR
-899 PVITKLSSRWRPKDV
+899 PIITKLSSRWRPKDV
-914 EEETVKCSVGE
+914 EEESVKCNVME
-925 KWVKVSLQI
+925 KWTKVSLEI
-934 KPASST
+934 KPASSQ
-940 GATVAV
+940 GAKVAV

-954 IEEDSCAKAHAIL
+954 IEEDSCAKAHALL

-974 PDPDAVW
+974 PNPDAVW

-1022 VDTDHQKNCER
+1022 VDKDHYKNCER
-1033 CAPTPPAILW
+1033 CAPTPPTILW
-1043 FKRNRKYFAIE
+1043 YKYNRKNYAIE

-1088 RIGVNVATLMHAAS
+1088 RIGVNVATLMHSAS
-1102 ARLPTANRTE
+1102 ARLPILNRTE
-1112 PVVLSYRFT
+1112 PIVLSYRFT

-1136 MKSNRRDPEHAQP
+1136 MKSNRRDPEHTQP
-1149 KKFKLDLRREQLR
+1149 KKFKLELRREQLR
-1162 SLHWMM
+1162 SLHWML
-1168 AQESNDAPA
+1168 AQESADAPA
-1177 FVEEEIAEAQLEPL
+1177 FVEEEISEAQLEPL

-1198 AERQVHVRGGVLADE
+1198 AERRVHIRGGVLADE

-1227 CTLEKKSSVS
+1227 CTLDKKNRIPD
-1237 GGTLLDGRIRTNATV
+1237 GTLLDGRIRTNATI

-1271 AKEFKVVVAKDQK
+1271 GKELKVVVAKDQK
-1284 DLNGVAIQDIID
+1284 DLNNISIQDIID
-1296 ADIVITASGT
+1296 ADVVITASGIY
-1306 FKSDRHLENI
+1306 KSDRHLENI
-1316 TAFAGERDLPSSDG
+1316 TAFAGEKDLPSADG
-1330 RYFNARLDEALEKL
+1330 RYFNARLDEAFN
-1344 KGQIVRLKKEGA
+1344 RLKEQTVCLKEQGA
-1356 KAVMQNM
+1356 RAVMQNM
-1363 VEAVNQA
+1363 IEAVNRA
-1370 DEEVDIVL
+1370 GEEVDVVL

-1390 ADGLRTSSP
+1390 ADGVRTPSP
-1399 EPPTSPVSSV
+1399 EPQPEPSSPVSSV
-1409 APPLTSPDASPPPE
+1409 APPLTSPSESPPPE
-1423 ETPKS
+1423 KS
-1428 QTKGKKMVMEVVIPT
+1428 RPRPNGSKMVMEVVIPI
-1443 KSLAK
+1443 KSSAK
-1448 TIVAPSKE
+1448 TVVAPEKTESH
-1456 NGQNKK
+1456 GKK
-1462 RRTAGRNLIVIDSE
+1462 RRATAHNPIVINSE
-1476 SEDEAQVTSDNKRKR
+1476 SEDEDGIQVTSDNKRKR
-1491 GGPGKAKSTTVK
+1491 GGPSKSKASTKK

-1511 DDEDFNADEAW
+1511 DDEDFQDEAW
-1522 SESGA
+1522 SDSDPES
-1527 GSAVATSES
+1527 SAAASES
-1536 EDADEV
+1536 EDTEV
-1542 IEVSEDEK
+1542 VEISEDET
-1550 PKKKGKAKAPAKSK
+1550 PKKGKAKVPVKPK
-1564 AAAKPKQPPMKKR
+1564 AAVKPKRPPMKKR

-1599 SRVQQDPWMLN
+1599 SRVQQDPWGLN
-1610 SDEVRRDWKQMRSP
+1610 TDEVRQDWKQMRSP

-1714 DVRSLEWHIRRHQVA
+1714 DVRSLEWHIRRHHVA

-1747 PSQEHIEYI
+1747 PSKEHIEYI

-1816 LEIDVDNAV
+1816 LEVDIDNAV
-1825 LECEAIVSERER
+1825 LECEAIVAERER
-1837 QLEECK
+1837 QLEACK

-1848 TLPDMQKQHALVLR
+1848 TLPEMQRQHALVLR
-1862 EQSEPTPFGDW
+1862 EQSEQTPFGDW
-1873 VKVTQEQ
+1873 VKVTKEK
-1880 GVGDADATEIVIQL
+1880 GVGDADASKIIIELIE
-1894 MKEAG
+1894 EAG
-1899 CSEGKGKGKVSAA
+1899 CSEGKGKLSA
-1912 TASSEGTSKEKKV
+1912 TAASSGGAPEKKV

-1979 AQEKIVDCP
+1979 AHQKIVDCP
-1988 SCGRENLPWEDI
+1988 SCGRKNLPWEDI

-2020 MGREVC
+2020 MGSEVC
-2026 VLVRKNGPGAGGCS
+2026 VLARKTGPNEDGCS
-2040 AGARDHNVVKATTLG
+2040 AGARDHNVVKASSLG
-2055 KDEQHD
+2055 KDEVHD
-2061 RDGKHFGKKLEAIMD
+2061 RQGKHYGKKLEAIVN
-2076 LIKTK
+2076 LIKVK
-2081 IPEDERV
+2081 IPKEERV

-2104 LTDKDIPFLQIQGTA
+2104 LSDNHIPFLQIQGTA

-2127 SFQKPESKDRVL
+2127 SFQKADSKDRVL
-2139 LLNVMDESASGAQI
+2139 LLNVMDESASGANLTIANHAIFLSPLLTPSPHIYEAAETQAIGRVRRYGQTKLVHVQI

-2271 CQPLGAV
+2271 CQRKYGSANVWRYCCEVFDYLALGAV
-2278 VDGRVFC
+2278 VDGR
-2285 VHGGLSPNINAIDQI
+2285 I

-2405 YKVFRHAPSVGGY
+2405 YKVFRHAPSDTR
-2418 MGSVNIMGLNKS
+2418 
-2430 LSIEGESN
+2430 SI
-2438 LKSYS
+2438 
-2443 PKHSETGEPLTS
+2443 PA
-2455 KRFFCQICGSMLWLH
+2455 KRPPADYFL
-2470 DPSWDEWV
+2470 
-2478 YPFASAIDT
+2478 
-2487 PLPKAEKT
+2487 
-2495 LAIMRSSCPEYIP
+2495 
-2508 VPEGSAVLEKY
+2508 
-2519 NDQGIEQWHKS
+2519 
-2530 HGAWVD
+2530 